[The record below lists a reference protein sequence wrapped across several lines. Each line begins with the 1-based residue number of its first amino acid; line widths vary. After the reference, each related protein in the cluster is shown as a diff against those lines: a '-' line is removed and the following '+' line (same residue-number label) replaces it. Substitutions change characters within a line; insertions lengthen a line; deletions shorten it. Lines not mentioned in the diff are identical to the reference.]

1 MPWID
6 ALSEPQQLRRCIRD
20 LVALSTLPAIWK
32 DYTPGESHRLL
43 LGIAANDATAALQR
57 WQADASQR
65 RIVALIERSS
75 DFVGLQ
81 SLDGGQQYL
90 NAAGCELVGFS
101 SLEEAK
107 KANVFEFVAPH
118 DQTRARHE
126 VFPQVVNEGRWM
138 GEIRFRDVK
147 NGEIFP
153 LILDWFRIDDL
164 RTGRPMNLAAVGR
177 DLRAQKRLEAELRR
191 LNELLER
198 RVAKRTTELAEAIE
212 RLTIEAAERGRA
224 DAKAQELQLELFH
237 SSRLSAAGQVTGAIA
252 HELNQPLTAFANSVN
267 AARRLMANGTTDRI
281 DTARSVLDEAAEQ
294 VLRAGEIV
302 RRLREL
308 ITRGETEMCVESLPA
323 LIRAASDLASAG
335 AGTNAT
341 QVHMHFD
348 PRAELV
354 LGNRVQLQQVTFNLL
369 RNALEA
375 TAQSERR
382 ELQLATNRIDSELIE
397 IVVADR
403 GPGLPD
409 EIAQHLFEPFRT
421 TKRNGMGLGLSIC
434 RTIVEAHGGRL
445 QYERNTGGGALFR
458 VTLPVALAA

>member
-1 MPWID
+1 
-6 ALSEPQQLRRCIRD
+6 
-20 LVALSTLPAIWK
+20 
-32 DYTPGESHRLL
+32 
-43 LGIAANDATAALQR
+43 
-57 WQADASQR
+57 
-65 RIVALIERSS
+65 
-75 DFVGLQ
+75 
-81 SLDGGQQYL
+81 
-90 NAAGCELVGFS
+90 
-101 SLEEAK
+101 
-107 KANVFEFVAPH
+107 
-118 DQTRARHE
+118 
-126 VFPQVVNEGRWM
+126 
-138 GEIRFRDVK
+138 
-147 NGEIFP
+147 
-153 LILDWFRIDDL
+153 
-164 RTGRPMNLAAVGR
+164 MNLAAMGR

-191 LNELLER
+191 LNESLER

-237 SSRLSAAGQVTGAIA
+237 SSRLSAAGQMAGAIA

-267 AARRLMANGTTDRI
+267 AARLLMANGTTDRI

-308 ITRGETEMCVESLPA
+308 VTRGETEMCVESLPV
-323 LIRAASDLASAG
+323 LIKAASDLASAG

-354 LGNRVQLQQVTFNLL
+354 LENRVQLQQVIFNLL

-375 TAQSERR
+375 TAQSGRR
-382 ELQLATNRIDSELIE
+382 ELQLATNRIDSESIE

-403 GPGLPD
+403 SPGLPD